1 MIRSM
6 FSAVSGLRNHQTMMD
21 VVGNNIANVNTTG
34 FKSSSTVFQDV
45 LSQTL
50 RGGGAAGAN
59 VGGTNP
65 AQVGLGSRVAG
76 TTTNFSQGALQLT
89 GRSTDFAIQGDG
101 FFVINQGGQQLFT
114 RAGSFSP
121 DALGRLVTQT
131 GGLLQGWQADAAGT
145 VNTNAAVG
153 NVMIPVGD
161 IIAPV
166 QTGTVIVGGNL
177 PSDADTGAV
186 IANSTEIYDGQGNPT
201 TLRFEFTKDAAANTW
216 NATYRYVDAAGV
228 SIPTPPA
235 AGTAMTGGTLTFD
248 AAGELT
254 SAFNMTIPGGVI
266 PGFGAGED
274 ITVSLGA
281 AGEPNRI
288 SQYGTLST
296 LGIIDQDG
304 SAAGSLQAFTVGQDG
319 LIVGSYT
326 NGGSRVIGQIA
337 MGVFA
342 NPEGLEKAGGS
353 NYRASVNSGLPQLGV
368 AGQGGR
374 GLLSAGTLEM
384 SNVDL
389 AAEFTNL
396 IVAQRGFQ
404 ANSRV
409 VTTSDEL
416 LQEVVN
422 LKR

>member
-6 FSAVSGLRNHQTMMD
+6 YSAVSGLRNHQTMMD

-34 FKSSSTVFQDV
+34 FKSSNVVFQDV
-45 LSQTL
+45 LSQVL
-50 RGGGAAGAN
+50 RGAGAATATT
-59 VGGTNP
+59 GGSNP
-65 AQVGLGSRVAG
+65 AQIGLGARIAG
-76 TTTNFSQGALQLT
+76 TTTNFANGALQLT

-101 FFVINQGGQQLFT
+101 FFAVNQGGQQLFT
-114 RAGSFSP
+114 RAGSFTP

-131 GGLLQGWQADAAGT
+131 GGFVQGWVADANGN
-145 VNTNAAVG
+145 VNTNA
-153 NVMIPVGD
+153 NVDNMVIPVGD
-161 IIAPV
+161 VLPPT
-166 QTGTVIVGGNL
+166 QTDLIEMGGNL
-177 PSDADTGAV
+177 PSDAAV
-186 IANSTEIYDGQGNPT
+186 GTTIANSIDVYDAQGNPVT
-201 TLRFEFTKDAAANTW
+201 VRLEFTKTAADAWTGV
-216 NATYRYVDAAGV
+216 YRYVDSGGV
-228 SIPTPPA
+228 LQPTPPA
-235 AGTAMTGGTLTFD
+235 AGTAMTNGALAFN

-254 SAFNMTIPGGVI
+254 SGYTLTIPGNAI
-266 PGFGAGED
+266 PGFAIGED
-274 ITVSLGA
+274 ISVSLGG
-281 AGEPNRI
+281 AGRPNRL
-288 SQYGTLST
+288 SQFGTLST
-296 LGIIDQDG
+296 MAVKDQNG
-304 SAAGSLQAFTVGQDG
+304 AAAGSLQSFTVGQDG
-319 LIVGSYT
+319 LITGSYS
-326 NGGSRVIGQIA
+326 NGRNRSIGQIA
-337 MGVFA
+337 LASFT

-353 NYRASVNSGLPQLGV
+353 NYRASINSGLAQLGV

-374 GLLSAGTLEM
+374 GLLSSGTLEM

>member
-21 VVGNNIANVNTTG
+21 VVGNNIANVNTSG
-34 FKSSSTVFQDV
+34 FKSSNTVFQDV

-50 RGGGAAGAN
+50 RGAGAAGAA

-101 FFVINQGGQQLFT
+101 FFVIEQAGQQLYT

-131 GGLLQGWQADAAGT
+131 GGLLQGWQADAAGN

-153 NVMIPVGD
+153 DVVIPVGD
-161 IIAPV
+161 IIAP
-166 QTGTVIVGGNL
+166 TRTTSIELGGNL
-177 PSDADTGAV
+177 PSDAEVGAT
-186 IANSTEIYDGQGNPT
+186 IANSIEVYDGQGNAVT
-201 TLRFEFTKDAAANTW
+201 VRFEFTKTAADAWST
-216 NATYRYVDAAGV
+216 TYRYVDAGGV
-228 SIPTPPA
+228 LQPTPPA
-235 AGTAMTGGTLTFD
+235 AGSAVTNGALTFG
-248 AAGELT
+248 ATGELT
-254 SAFNMTIPGGVI
+254 SSYALEIPGGAV
-266 PGFGAGED
+266 PGFGAGNP
-274 ITVSLGA
+274 IAVSLGA
-281 AGEPNRI
+281 AGSPNRI
-288 SQYGTLST
+288 SQFGTLST
-296 LGIIDQDG
+296 VASLGQNG

-326 NGGSRVIGQIA
+326 NGGNRVIGQIA
-337 MGVFA
+337 LAVFA
-342 NPEGLEKAGGS
+342 NPEGLEKTGGS
-353 NYRASVNSGLPQLGV
+353 NYRPSVNSGLAQLGV

-374 GLLSAGTLEM
+374 GLLSAGTIEM